1 MTREA
6 SVRQDMTQLGNFV
19 WSIADQLRGVYKPA
33 QYGSVV
39 LPFTILRRME
49 CVLDADRDQVMPIVA
64 SASNDQSL
72 AAVLR
77 RDFQLNFWNRSP
89 HTLKSLLGDP
99 ENLADNLI
107 DYVSQFSAN
116 VSDIFEQYGFVKTLR
131 KLEDNDRLYIV
142 VQQFADVDMHPDRL
156 SNADMGTVFED
167 LIRRFAEA
175 SNETA
180 GEHFTPRDAIRLM
193 VDLLLAPDSEMLTQA
208 GAVRTIYDPTAG
220 TGGMLSVAEERIHK
234 YNPKAQVALFGQE
247 LNDESYAICKSDM
260 IGQGQ
265 AVNAILKGDTLRE
278 DLHAGHTFDYCLSNP
293 PYGVDWRAA
302 EPVVRKEHLAM
313 HGRFDAGLPR
323 ISDGQMLFLCHL
335 VSKMRPAVAGIEN
348 SGGRV
353 AIVLNGSPLF
363 TGGAGSGE
371 SEIRRWLLEADL
383 VDAIVALP
391 TNMFYN
397 TGIATYVWILDN
409 NKTGARKGKIQLI
422 DGTSFWTKLRKNL
435 GSKNRELGSK
445 DRKQI
450 LDLYRDFAD
459 TDHSKILEAAD
470 FGYTEI
476 TVEQPLKLRFEVDAD
491 RIVEYLGI
499 KAMAKLSGPD
509 LAALRA
515 ALNELAGKVFLNRNA
530 FRDALGARV
539 AAQGR
544 ALGLPLYK
552 ALLATVGERDETAGI
567 CLSGGRPEPD
577 SSLRDTEL
585 VPFRD
590 DVRQYFDRE
599 VKPFVPDAWIDDSKT
614 KFGYEIPFTRLFYRY
629 IPPRPLEEID
639 AELNTLARQ
648 MIELLQ
654 AVEG

>member
-1 MTREA
+1 M
-6 SVRQDMTQLGNFV
+6 VRQDMTQLGNFV

-49 CVLDADRDQVMPIVA
+49 CVLDAHREQITPIIA
-64 SASNDQSL
+64 AATNDQAL
-72 AAVLR
+72 AARLR
-77 RDFQLNFWNRSP
+77 RDYQLHFWNRSP

-99 ENLADNLI
+99 ENLADNLV

-116 VSDIFEQYGFVKTLR
+116 VSDIFEQYGFAKTLR

-193 VDLLLAPDSEMLTQA
+193 VDLLLAPDSEMLTQP

-234 YNPKAQVALFGQE
+234 YNDKAQVALFGQE

-278 DLHAGHTFDYCLSNP
+278 DLHAGQTFDYCLSNP

-302 EPVVRKEHLAM
+302 EPVVRKEHLAK

-335 VSKMRPAVAGIEN
+335 VSKMRPAVAGVEN
-348 SGGRV
+348 SGGRA

-383 VDAIVALP
+383 VDAIIALP

-409 NKTGARKGKIQLI
+409 NKTGVRKGKIQLI

-435 GSKNRELGSK
+435 GSKNRELASK
-445 DRKQI
+445 DRKKI
-450 LDLYRDFAD
+450 LDLYRDFTD
-459 TDHSKILEAAD
+459 NDHSKILEAAD

-491 RIVEYLGI
+491 RIDEYLGI
-499 KAMAKLSGPD
+499 KAATKLDAPD
-509 LAALRA
+509 LAALRVG
-515 ALNELAGKVFLNRNA
+515 LKELVGRTFLNRNL
-530 FRDALGARV
+530 FRNALGTRV
-539 AAQGR
+539 AVHGG
-544 ALGLPLYK
+544 ALGLPFYK
-552 ALLATVGERDETAGI
+552 ALMGAIGVYDEAAEI
-567 CLSGGRPEPD
+567 CLVGGKPEPD
-577 SSLRDTEL
+577 VALRDTER

-590 DVRQYFDRE
+590 DLDEYFERE
-599 VKPFVPDAWIDDSKT
+599 VKPYAPDAWIDHSKT
-614 KFGYEIPFTRLFYRY
+614 KVGYEIPLTRLFYRY
-629 IPPRPLEEID
+629 VTPRPLVEID
-639 AELNTLARQ
+639 AELNTLARE
-648 MIELLQ
+648 IILLLQ